1 MFNKSVFSGLAS
13 KIVNQGLLDREHY
26 LQFCPDLHGA
36 SDLDLAE
43 DYVLRGEAQGFSPS
57 GLFDPVFYLS
67 SNADLQSVE
76 SLIAHYIDNGREE
89 GRGGSLAS
97 QLIAHGLDKLAQSE
111 GLIPHVPVEAADPNY
126 SAELA
131 IAIQAAE
138 NTAGYFSSAFYQSRH
153 ADLGTNLSPLFHY
166 LKYGMAEGRVS
177 NTDIVSK
184 NDLLI
189 KASRPYIIVG
199 VHEAS
204 LTGAP
209 IVGFDLAKSLSET
222 MNVIFVSMRDGPLLE
237 EAKNLFPVTAVVTS
251 YSEAEKDYFINY
263 LVENHQFDEAIFS
276 SVVCEPLLSRIAWLE
291 CHVTCLVHEFLEY
304 TEYFRNVAFEADLLV
319 FSSRELLKSWSPI
332 LDDVLRPSESIIVL
346 PQPASASGSRKSSKT
361 EARLKVE
368 EITGLDL
375 ASAVL
380 VLGAGQI
387 QMRKGTDIFIQI
399 ADQLAHTDGR
409 YVCVWIGDQ
418 ISRFELHY
426 GVYLH
431 SQIERSGDE
440 GGICSV
446 HFEPAGPLYQVLMDA
461 ADVFLVTSRLDPLPN
476 VALDAAARNLPV
488 IAFRRATGLADLA
501 EAGQI
506 DLTEVGYAAVDEVV
520 AAIQR
525 KAPQSGNVRDTQLAL

>member
-1 MFNKSVFSGLAS
+1 MSDKNAYFDLAS

-26 LQFCPDLHGA
+26 LRFCPDLEGV
-36 SDLDLAE
+36 SDLGLAE
-43 DYVLRGEAQGFSPS
+43 DYILRGESQGFSPS

-67 SNADLQSVE
+67 SNTDLASVD
-76 SLIAHYIDNGREE
+76 SLIGHYIDYGKEE
-89 GRGGSLAS
+89 GRGGSLAW
-97 QLIAHGLDKLAQSE
+97 QLIAHGVDKLAQRE
-111 GLIPHVPVEAADPNY
+111 GLIPIVPVEDTDPSY
-126 SAELA
+126 LVELA
-131 IAIQAAE
+131 SAIETAE
-138 NTAGYFSSAFYQSRH
+138 NTPGYFSSAFYKSRH
-153 ADLGTNLSPLFHY
+153 SDLGTNLAPLFHY
-166 LKYGMAEGRVS
+166 LKYGMAEGRVA
-177 NTDIVSK
+177 NTDIVSG
-184 NDLLI
+184 NRSLI
-189 KASRPYIIVG
+189 IDSQPFIVVG

-209 IVGFDLAKSLSET
+209 IVGFDLAKSLSKDK
-222 MNVIFVSMRDGPLLE
+222 NVIFVTMKDGPLME
-237 EAKNLFPVTAVVTS
+237 EAKKLFPVTAVVTS
-251 YSEAEKDYFINY
+251 YSEAEKDYFVDY
-263 LVENHQFDEAIFS
+263 LQANHSFDEAIFS
-276 SVVCEPLLSRIAWLE
+276 SVVCEPLLSRIAWLD

-332 LDDVLRPSESIIVL
+332 LDDVLRPPESIIVL
-346 PQPASASGSRKSSKT
+346 AQPASASGSRKSSKL

-368 EITGLDL
+368 EVTGLDL
-375 ASAVL
+375 DSAVL

-399 ADQLAHTDGR
+399 ADQLAHSEGR

-440 GGICSV
+440 GGGCSV

-476 VALDAAARNLPV
+476 VALDAAARDLPV

-525 KAPQSGNVRDTQLAL
+525 KVPQSSEARAA